1 MNKQVSSAR
10 SVTKI
15 LGLPATSEVA
25 EAIESTVS
33 RGIVTTYGDFA
44 TGTIWWR
51 NEDGFLFA
59 TDARAI
65 VPESRRVELLWEE
78 GLGYLAAA

>member
-1 MNKQVSSAR
+1 MNKQVYSTS

-25 EAIESTVS
+25 EAIESAVS
-33 RGIVTTYGDFA
+33 RGIMTTYGDLA
-44 TGTIWWR
+44 IGTSWWR

-59 TDARAI
+59 TDVRAI